1 MSFKFLSRKNKLK
14 NELIARDL
22 ILINI
27 LLRRGVITFDDIKQ
41 GYTTENILQQIKQIE
56 EIKKENRLRNK
67 E

>member
-56 EIKKENRLRNK
+56 EIKKK
-67 E
+67 KIG

>member
-56 EIKKENRLRNK
+56 EIKKRKSVK